1 MSQLLDCLK
10 SIFRSI
16 KAWILLNDTLEGL
29 TSGVT
34 VLQDSADKT
43 EKHINSID
51 NTITVMNKYGTE
63 GSQSSLKELHGKV
76 DLMGL
81 QLAKI
86 ETIVTSGHNGKC
98 APEEKITK

>member
-1 MSQLLDCLK
+1 MTQLLDCLK
-10 SIFRSI
+10 AIGRSI

-29 TSGVT
+29 TLGIT

-63 GSQSSLKELHGKV
+63 GSQASLKDLHGKV

-86 ETIVTSGHNGKC
+86 ETIVSNGHNGKC
-98 APEEKITK
+98 ASGEKVTE